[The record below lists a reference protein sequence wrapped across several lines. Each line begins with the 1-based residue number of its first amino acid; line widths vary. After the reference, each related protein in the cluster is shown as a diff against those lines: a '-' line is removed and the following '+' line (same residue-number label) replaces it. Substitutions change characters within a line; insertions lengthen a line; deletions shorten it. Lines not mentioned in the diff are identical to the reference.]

1 MNHRTRIKQLAA
13 VAAVVAGT
21 AGLVAEQGQ
30 ATPPF
35 QKHAKLQRGVL
46 KVNGTGAGE
55 RIALRL
61 KAGDPGLLQVDFG
74 DDGQAEFQVR
84 RERVNRIAVDARA
97 GDDAL
102 RIDEANGAFTDSIPT
117 TLDGGDGS
125 DNLAGGSG
133 TELLLGGFGNDSI
146 DGNRGD
152 DLALLGAGD
161 DTFVWDPGDGSDTV
175 RGRFGTDTM
184 LFNGA
189 NAAERIDLSANG
201 NHLRFFRDIGNITM
215 DTADV
220 ERVDFKALGGA
231 DVVTVND
238 LSRTDVTN
246 VNADLAGTP
255 GGAGDGQIDQVVV
268 NGTNRNDTIEVSGD
282 ASGVAVSGL
291 TAAVTIQNHEP
302 NDKLDVN
309 GLGGNDEISAAA
321 LAAGTLALSLDGG
334 ANNDTLAGGRGVEAL
349 LGGDGNDSSD
359 GNGGNDVAL
368 MGPGND
374 RFVWDPGDGSDTV
387 EGQAGFDTLL
397 FNGANASE
405 RIDVSAN
412 GERLRFFRDVAN
424 ITMDVNEVET
434 VDFRAL
440 GGADTVTVNDLAG
453 TDVQLVRSDLAG
465 VAGGTAGD
473 GQPDQVIVN
482 GTNRKDAIRVSGQNG
497 TARVTRLAA
506 EVRIDNAEPANDT
519 LTVNALAGNDVVD
532 AAFLRSTSVA
542 LTLDGGEDNDILVGS
557 AGDDK
562 LFGREGDDV
571 LRGGPGQDALDGGPG
586 NNILIQN

>member
-1 MNHRTRIKQLAA
+1 MQNRTRIMHIAA
-13 VAAVVAGT
+13 VAAAVTGA
-21 AGLVAEQGQ
+21 AAIAAEQSH
-30 ATPPF
+30 AAPF
-35 QKHAKLQRGVL
+35 QSHPRLKHGVL
-46 KVNGTGAGE
+46 KVHGTGAND

-61 KAGDPGLLQVDFG
+61 KAGQPGILQIDFG
-74 DDGQAEFQVR
+74 DNGQAEFQVR
-84 RERVNRIAVDARA
+84 RDRVNRIAVDARA
-97 GDDAL
+97 GDDFI

-117 TLDGGDGS
+117 TLDGGDGN

-152 DLALLGAGD
+152 DLALMGAGD

-201 NHLRFFRDIGNITM
+201 NRLRFFRDIGNITM

-220 ERVDFKALGGA
+220 ELIDFKALGGA

-238 LSRTDVTN
+238 LSGTDVTN
-246 VNADLAGTP
+246 VRADLAGAP
-255 GGAGDGQIDQVVV
+255 GGAGDGQIDSVVV
-268 NGTNRNDTIEVSGD
+268 NGTNRNDTIDVSGD

-291 TAAVTIQNHEP
+291 TTAVAIQNHEP
-302 NDKLDVN
+302 TDKLDVN
-309 GLGGNDEISAAA
+309 GRGGNDAISAAG
-321 LAAGTLALSLDGG
+321 LAAGVLALTLDGD
-334 ANNDTLAGGRGVEAL
+334 ADNDTLAGSRGVEVL
-349 LGGDGNDSSD
+349 LGGDGNDSND
-359 GNGGNDVAL
+359 GNGGNDIAL

-387 EGQAGFDTLL
+387 EGQAGFDTML

-440 GGADTVTVNDLAG
+440 GGADTITISDLTG
-453 TDVQLVRSDLAG
+453 TDVRLVRSDLAG
-465 VAGGTAGD
+465 VAGNTAGD

-482 GTNRKDAIRVSGQNG
+482 GTNRKDAMRVRGRDG
-497 TARVTRLAA
+497 AVRVTGLTA
-506 EVRIDNAEPANDT
+506 EVRIDNAEPASDT
-519 LTVNALAGNDVVD
+519 LTVKALAGNDVID
-532 AAFLRSTSVA
+532 AAPLRSTSVA
-542 LTLDGGEDNDILVGS
+542 LTLDGGADNDVLVGS
-557 AGDDK
+557 VGDDS

-586 NNILIQN
+586 NNILIQD

>member
-1 MNHRTRIKQLAA
+1 MTKRTRITHFAA
-13 VAAVVAGT
+13 VAAAIAG
-21 AGLVAEQGQ
+21 AAAIAAEQSH
-30 ATPPF
+30 AAPF
-35 QKHAKLQRGVL
+35 QNHPKLKHGVL
-46 KVNGTGAGE
+46 KVNGTGAND

-61 KAGDPGLLQVDFG
+61 KTGQPGILEIDFG
-74 DDGQAEFQVR
+74 DDGSADFRVR
-84 RERVNRIAVDARA
+84 RDRVNRIAVDARA
-97 GDDAL
+97 GDDFI

-117 TLDGGDGS
+117 ALDGGDGN

-152 DLALLGAGD
+152 DLALMGAGD
-161 DTFVWDPGDGSDTV
+161 DRFVWDPGDGSDTIE
-175 RGRFGTDTM
+175 GQAGSDTM

-189 NAAERIDLSANG
+189 NAAERIDLTANG
-201 NHLRFFRDIGNITM
+201 NRLRFFRDIGNITM

-238 LSRTDVTN
+238 LSGTDVTN
-246 VNADLAGTP
+246 VRVDLAGTP
-255 GGAGDGQIDQVVV
+255 GGAGDGQIDHIVV

-291 TAAVTIQNHEP
+291 TTAVAIQNHEP

-309 GLGGNDEISAAA
+309 GLGGNDGISAAA
-321 LAAGTLALSLDGG
+321 LAAGVLALTLDGG
-334 ANNDTLAGGRGVEAL
+334 ADNDTLAGGRGVEVL

-368 MGPGND
+368 MGPGDD
-374 RFVWDPGDGSDTV
+374 RFIWDPGDGSDTV
-387 EGQAGFDTLL
+387 EGQAGADTML

-405 RIDVSAN
+405 RIDLSAN
-412 GERLRFFRDVAN
+412 GQRLRFFRDVAN
-424 ITMDVNEVET
+424 ITMDVDDVET

-440 GGADTVTVNDLAG
+440 GGADVVTINDLTG

-482 GTNRKDAIRVSGQNG
+482 GTNRKDVVRVSGRNG
-497 TARVTRLAA
+497 AARVTRLAA
-506 EVRIDNAEPANDT
+506 EVSIENAEPASDT
-519 LTVNALAGNDVVD
+519 LTVNALAGNDVIN
-532 AAFLRSTSVA
+532 AAPLRSTSVA
-542 LTLDGGEDNDILVGS
+542 LTLDGGADNDVLVGS
-557 AGDDK
+557 VGDDN
-562 LFGREGDDV
+562 LFGRAGDDV

-586 NNILIQN
+586 NNLLIQD